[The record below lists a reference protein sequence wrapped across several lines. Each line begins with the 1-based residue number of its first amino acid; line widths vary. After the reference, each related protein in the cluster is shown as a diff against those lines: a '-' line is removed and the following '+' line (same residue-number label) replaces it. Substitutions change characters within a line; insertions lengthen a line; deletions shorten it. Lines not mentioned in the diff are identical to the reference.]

1 MDLNTDPA
9 KRSADQL
16 GNYIKN
22 ASKDAQKIGIGSNLG
37 GIDNSKLKDFAMMG
51 RNDFDDLSDVLS
63 KLNNNLD
70 KIINTPPKPGG
81 GGGKDNPNDDK
92 DKGDKD
98 KEGKKFL
105 GGLTKAGF
113 TIGAARGV
121 QNYFKSGAAS
131 AASYEKSALDTYNR
145 LGVYGKDFNKAR
157 SDATNLG
164 KKYGY
169 DTGQTIGLQD
179 TILQGGFLGLGDLQE
194 STKDLMETSL
204 AFGVDANLLGSDYA
218 KFRKRGFA
226 NVSAKDYT
234 DTIGTNIAAGSMKGR
249 EDEVARSLA
258 DITDIITN
266 GKLEVN
272 SSDFEMAANLQA
284 QLAKQNPALK
294 GDKGAELIGKMQG
307 GFNSSDMTTLRLFG
321 YGNQLG
327 YGIEG
332 LYKAKKLAEEGLS
345 NAEGVKIFN
354 ENLGPATGND
364 PFAKSIYLSQAM
376 GTKITESDEILKLLE
391 SGTSDDYQKIK
402 EKYGQGGDKQANI
415 ETAQSSKSFT
425 NTQYELNKE
434 SAQLD
439 AGNAQNSLTAPLKGA
454 YNGLPGFMQGGISV
468 AGAAIGGGLAGGLI
482 GSIPK
487 FLSGGFGKGAS
498 GAFKGLSKAGGFVG
512 RNAGKIAGGL
522 GIGLTALSYGTS
534 AYDHFKKGE
543 KQEGFETIGSGA
555 GVIGGSL
562 GGAKLGAMAGTA
574 IMPGIGTALGGIV
587 GGIAGGLAGEK
598 LGGFIGKGLAPS
610 TVEASELHKD
620 RKDKDLV
627 SRKELVIKREE
638 QILDRLE
645 SGNLFNINIDNGKQ
659 KPKNKPTS
667 TNNSTGSSFADE
679 RNQFAMDFANGEI
692 SSYESTGPLIGDG
705 NSEKIWNY
713 FKKKGFS
720 DAGISGIMANLYH
733 ESGYNP
739 SQKQLGGGPGRGL
752 AQWEGP
758 RFTALQEFAR
768 GRSQSWTDLQTQ
780 LDFLMHEMKTN
791 HSSSF
796 EEYFKNAS
804 DASIAAAKFENEFER
819 PAVNHNAERGAT
831 AKQLLKESKAGKK
844 APSNPTQS
852 NISSYAVG
860 SDRIDSDQLA
870 FLHKDEAVLN
880 KFEAREYRESVEN
893 NNNGGTINLNVTI
906 QGGDSTGLDDQIKR
920 AIILAAKQ
928 LSGNGQEFKLN
939 QAYKRQAR

>member
-1 MDLNTDPA
+1 MAKDIKINVEANTELAKKGFSDLTDDINKA
-9 KRSADQL
+9 KKAANGFGTGDSTGSTKPTFADFEKSSNSADEL
-16 GNYIKN
+16 IEV
-22 ASKDAQKIGIGSNLG
+22 
-37 GIDNSKLKDFAMMG
+37 LK
-51 RNDFDDLSDVLS
+51 
-63 KLNNNLD
+63 KLNNNIDNLG
-70 KIINTPPKPGG
+70 KNHPFNKNTNSPSTDQSKNIF
-81 GGGKDNPNDDK
+81 DN
-92 DKGDKD
+92 
-98 KEGKKFL
+98 
-105 GGLTKAGF
+105 LTKGGF
-113 TIGAARGV
+113 VIGAARGV

-157 SDATNLG
+157 SEATNLG

-169 DTGQTIGLQD
+169 DTGQTMGLQD

-258 DITDIITN
+258 DITDVITN

-272 SSDFEMAANLQA
+272 SSDFEMAASLQA
-284 QLAKQNPALK
+284 QLAKQNPVLK
-294 GDKGAELIGKMQG
+294 GDKGAELISKIQN
-307 GFNSSDMTTLRLFG
+307 GFNSSDFTTQRMFG

-327 YGIEG
+327 YGLKGLIESKR
-332 LYKAKKLAEEGLS
+332 LIEDGLS
-345 NAEGVKIFN
+345 NPEGMKTLYQ
-354 ENLGPATGND
+354 NLNKQTGGNKD
-364 PFAKSIYLSQAM
+364 LQTLWISQTM
-376 GTKITESDEILKLLE
+376 GTKISESEEILKLLE
-391 SGTSDDYQKIK
+391 TGTDSSYDEIK
-402 EKYGQGGDKQANI
+402 EKYGQGGDKQEQLDFA
-415 ETAQSSKSFT
+415 ESSKALEQF
-425 NTQYELNKE
+425 NFQLNK
-434 SAQLD
+434 AAANLD
-439 AGNAQNSLTAPLKGA
+439 AGNAQNSLTAPLKGG
-454 YNGLPGFMQGGISV
+454 YNKIPGFMQGGISV
-468 AGAAIGGGLAGGLI
+468 AGAAIGGGLTGGLI

-487 FLSGGFGKGAS
+487 LLSGGFGKGAS
-498 GAFKGLSKAGGFVG
+498 GAFKGLSKASGFVG
-512 RNAGKIAGGL
+512 RNAGKIAGGV
-522 GIGLTALSYGTS
+522 GIGLTALSYGAS

-543 KQEGFETIGSGA
+543 NQEGFETIGSGT
-555 GVIGGSL
+555 GVIGGGL

-574 IMPGIGTALGGIV
+574 IMPGIGTAIGGVV
-587 GGIAGGLAGEK
+587 GGLAGAFAGEK
-598 LGGFIGKGLAPS
+598 LGGALGRGLAPA

-739 SQKQLGGGPGRGL
+739 AQKQLGGGPGRGL

-768 GRSQSWTDLQTQ
+768 GRSQNWTDLQTQ
-780 LDFLMHEMKTN
+780 LDFLMKEMNNN

-796 EEYFKNAS
+796 VEYFKNAS
-804 DASIAAAKFENEFER
+804 DASSAAAKFENEFER
-819 PAVNHNAERGAT
+819 PAVNHNVERGSTAER
-831 AKQLLKESKAGKK
+831 LLKESKAGKK

-893 NNNGGTINLNVTI
+893 NNNGGTINLNI
-906 QGGDSTGLDDQIKR
+906 SFQGGDNAGLNDQIKQ
-920 AIILAAKQ
+920 AIMLAVKQ

-939 QAYKRQAR
+939 QAYRRQAR